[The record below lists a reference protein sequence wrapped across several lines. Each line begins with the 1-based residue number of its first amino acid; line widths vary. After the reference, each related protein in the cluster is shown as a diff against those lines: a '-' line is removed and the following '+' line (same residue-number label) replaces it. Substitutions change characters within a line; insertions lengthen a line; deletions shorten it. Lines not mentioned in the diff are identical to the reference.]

1 MDNKV
6 IEVNTVEEFDSLNEK
21 EKMVVYITHFRLD
34 LYNKGFHCG
43 AKAIQKKLREEDL
56 TPVPSISTINR
67 ALKSQYLT
75 NGRTGYYE
83 EDDPLVSQ
91 QSLCQRY

>member
-6 IEVNTVEEFDSLNEK
+6 IEVHTVEEFDSLNER
-21 EKMVVYITHFRLD
+21 EKMVVYITLFRLQ
-34 LYNKGFHCG
+34 LYNRGLQCG
-43 AKAIQKKLREEDL
+43 AKAIQEKLREENL
-56 TPVPSISTINR
+56 APLPSISTINR

-83 EDDPLVSQ
+83 ADYPPQ
-91 QSLCQRY
+91 